1 MLASAARAL
10 QTATRPRFRGA
21 VLRSVGIS
29 IGLFVAIWFA
39 LDATAAHIFDRWAPG
54 ASSVWAWAETGVSW
68 VLGAGLLIAGGFI
81 LAPVT
86 ALFAGFFLDG
96 LADDIESNARPAG
109 PVGKPLPMAT
119 SIAMSIRFLGLVLL
133 VNLVCLMLV
142 ILPGI
147 NFVIFFIANGYL
159 LGREYFEFVARRH
172 VSEDQVRT
180 LRSRHG
186 GAIFLGGLMT
196 AGLLSLPLVGLLA
209 PFLAT
214 AMMVHY
220 FRNLQLTGQLSSGP
234 PPL

>member
-1 MLASAARAL
+1 MLASAFRAL
-10 QTATRPRFRGA
+10 ETALRPRFRGA
-21 VLRSVGIS
+21 VLRSIGVS
-29 IGLFVAIWFA
+29 IGLFIAIWFA
-39 LDATAAHIFDRWAPG
+39 LDATAAHMFDRWAPG
-54 ASSVWAWAETGVSW
+54 TSTGWAWAETVVSW
-68 VLGAGLLIAGGFI
+68 LLGAGLLIAGGFI

-96 LADDIESNARPAG
+96 LADDIEGNAQPSG
-109 PVGKPLPMAT
+109 PVGKPLPLAT
-119 SIAMSIRFLGLVLL
+119 SIALSIRFLGLVLL
-133 VNLVCLMLV
+133 VNVVCLLLV

-172 VSEDQVRT
+172 LSEDQVRAV
-180 LRSRHG
+180 RSRHG

-196 AGLLSLPLVGLLA
+196 AFVLSLPIIGLLA

-220 FRNLQLTGQLSSGP
+220 FRTLQLTGKAATA
-234 PPL
+234 